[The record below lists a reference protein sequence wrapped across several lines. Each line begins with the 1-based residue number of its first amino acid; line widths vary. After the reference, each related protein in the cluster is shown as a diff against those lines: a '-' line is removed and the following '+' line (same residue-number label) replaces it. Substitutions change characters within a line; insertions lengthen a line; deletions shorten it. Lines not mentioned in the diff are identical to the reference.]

1 MARPF
6 VLDVSA
12 YQPQAVNT
20 SFWAY
25 WKARGVQGGI
35 VKLSEGT
42 GWVNTYAQGQVNA
55 IKATGLV
62 PSGYHFSN
70 FVGNVWQ
77 AHNEAALAL
86 RMARGIGLPAGS
98 AIVLDYEQRA
108 GYRGANTQ
116 AAIAF
121 LNDIKAGGFKPVFY
135 SYSGM
140 ASLWDYN
147 AIYNATGA
155 PLWIAAYP
163 TMAGVTNANFGYFPS
178 ISDHTGAWQFTDNF
192 YGAHLDCSVDLT
204 GIFTSQPVQEITSGG
219 YLDTVNFNGNQVHV
233 AGWFGSDKTAGK
245 PYRYI
250 IITDDK
256 ITHEYARLKV
266 DAINRPDVTKAY
278 SKIRSDV
285 GFAGDLPYT
294 ADMAGKVCRIIFRY
308 TDDPAGNGNA
318 VDFSAQHTFNSSE
331 AWLDSLTGLDN
342 VLRADGWFAA
352 DQSIGKQYRFVIL
365 WDTETHREIARAKV
379 QSIKR
384 DDVQNAKR
392 GTYGADMS
400 GFSALL
406 PYDANLVGHDVQVIA
421 RYSDSANGEGHY
433 VDYWFKAVKYPQ
445 ATVTK
450 KPQPTTPKPT
460 QPTAPVQPTQPAKPI
475 ADHDQS
481 STKTMTVK
489 SFTAEVQDGQI
500 VIKYETR

>member
-20 SFWAY
+20 SFWQY

-108 GYRGANTQ
+108 GYRGSNTQ

-121 LNDIKAGGFKPVFY
+121 LNDIKAAGFKPVFY

-140 ASLWDYN
+140 SSLWDYN

-155 PLWIAAYP
+155 LLWIAAYP
-163 TMAGVTNANFGYFPS
+163 TMAGVTSANFGYFPS

-192 YGAHLDCSVDLT
+192 YGDHIDASVDLT
-204 GIFTSQPVQEITSGG
+204 GLFTTAPATQITSGG
-219 YLDTVNFNGNQVHV
+219 YLDTVNFNGNAVHV
-233 AGWFGSDKTAGK
+233 AGWFGSDKSDGK

-250 IITDDK
+250 IITDNK
-256 ITHEYARLKV
+256 IQHEYGRVRVNAGQR
-266 DAINRPDVTKAY
+266 ADVQ
-278 SKIRSDV
+278 KIYPKIKTDV
-285 GFAGDLPYT
+285 GFEGEIPYT
-294 ADMAGKVCRIIFRY
+294 AAMAGQTCRIIFRY
-308 TDDPAGNGNA
+308 TDDANGNGNF
-318 VDFSAQHTFNSSE
+318 VDFTAQHTFKNSD
-331 AWLDSLTGLDN
+331 AWLDSVTASDN
-342 VLRADGWFAA
+342 KVHVSGWFAA
-352 DQSIGKQYRFVIL
+352 DQSIGKDHRFVIL
-365 WDTETHREIARAKV
+365 WNADSKRELQRV
-379 QSIKR
+379 PWVPLKR
-384 DDVQNAKR
+384 DDVEKAQR
-392 GTYGADMS
+392 GTYGARMS
-400 GFSALL
+400 GFNVDFD
-406 PYDANLVGHDVQVIA
+406 YDKNLVGTNLQIIA
-421 RYSDSANGEGHY
+421 RYSDEKHGEGKQT
-433 VDYWFKAVKYPQ
+433 DYWFKLVKYPEQ
-445 ATVTK
+445 KAT
-450 KPQPTTPKPT
+450 
-460 QPTAPVQPTQPAKPI
+460 PVQPTQPTQATKP
-475 ADHDQS
+475 
-481 STKTMTVK
+481 TVPK
-489 SFTAEVQDGQI
+489 QPTDPVQPTQPVQNENKLLVKDFSA
-500 VIKYETR
+500 TRKGDAIEITYRR